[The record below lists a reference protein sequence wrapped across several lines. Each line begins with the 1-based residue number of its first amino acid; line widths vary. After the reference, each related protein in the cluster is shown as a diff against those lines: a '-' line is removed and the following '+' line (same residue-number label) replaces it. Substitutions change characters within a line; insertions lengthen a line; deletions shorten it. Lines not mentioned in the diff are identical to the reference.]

1 MTKISKVAKPLNK
14 GINKGKFSV
23 DRLSQAT
30 TKKIVKKTVSEKAAG
45 VEISC

>member
-30 TKKIVKKTVSEKAAG
+30 TKKIVKKLFQKKLQV
-45 VEISC
+45 